1 MSSSEFLPHDQENY
15 LTWGLDFD
23 YDPYADSG
31 PIIQWLRK
39 TQYNDEERVQVLRAW
54 LKACLVGKGHELQRF
69 LEVIG
74 PGGRGKSSIANLC

>member
-1 MSSSEFLPHDQENY
+1 MILMQIQD
-15 LTWGLDFD
+15 
-23 YDPYADSG
+23 

-69 LEVIG
+69 LRLLVQGDEVNQPSLIYVVLLLAMVITL
-74 PGGRGKSSIANLC
+74 RQR